1 MPPVSDTTE
10 RSADGG
16 PTTEA
21 PPGGVSCAAAA
32 EHLYEYLD
40 GELDDRLEER
50 IDAHLGACP
59 PCRSLFDFE
68 RAFLDVV
75 REKGLTVP
83 ESPELRERI
92 LALLREEDEEGA

>member
-1 MPPVSDTTE
+1 MSDTTE

-16 PTTEA
+16 PATEA
-21 PPGGVSCAAAA
+21 PPGGISCAAAVQ
-32 EHLYEYLD
+32 HVYEYLD

-50 IDAHLGACP
+50 IGAHLGACA

-75 REKGLTVP
+75 REKGLTAP

-92 LALLREEDEEGA
+92 LALLREEEEGGA